1 MKKARRLENPF
12 PRFPQSLN
20 WGWQLLFLLESFGL
34 ASLFIHQEPSLN
46 KFLGLPLWLK
56 PLLVISLT
64 LFVYGGAK
72 FMVFHPRFL
81 SSLPEDGQSRG
92 PKILLCFSPFV
103 LASLIWLGHFYFLHE
118 YRSIL
123 TLSIIIGTVYL
134 SFLIKPFSGSR
145 RELQKTTNLFF
156 NQPPLSLALI
166 IFIILVLIYNLLAS
180 GLLFPPQ
187 PFTGDEPHY
196 LLLTSSLLQD
206 FDTNLA
212 NNFKNQDYLAFY
224 PGKLRPH
231 TYPGRKKDSAYSQHS
246 PGLAFLLLPG
256 LALGRKI
263 SAPISSPEKKRKIL
277 VWFSRIPMTVMS
289 ALVVSLFFLLA
300 HLIYQQKKWLFIGAL
315 FWGLSPPFIFYSH
328 LLYPEI
334 PAALLLLI
342 PFWLLGKKKFSSPNW
357 QEILIS
363 SCCFSLLPWLGVK
376 YIPLAG
382 LGFLILGRLILI
394 QLLNRHFP
402 KLITISSLLLPFLL
416 SGGFLLLYTWQIY
429 GTLSPVSFY
438 QGLSPGENLHR
449 FFHFSLPEALR
460 CGLGYFLDQ
469 RAGLIPYNLLFLLVI
484 AGSFSFFHLAP
495 RLFAHFG
502 ALFVLY
508 WGFTSLSYYWGG
520 YCPPGRTLLPLIWVL
535 WIFSSGCLLRLKSL
549 SQKTVS
555 FYLLV
560 FVAAITFAGLKNPAL
575 LYHQNLS
582 FPFSQEGTFSH
593 ILQELSNSLINF
605 TSFFPYLSNPQF
617 FQLLP
622 LVIWLLI
629 WLGITGLFLPGIQK
643 STQIS
648 PFSKRKLNSPLHKIK
663 STSLFL
669 IKKEKYFFLPA
680 RGKIVAGGFL
690 YFLIILVTSY
700 SFFDLHLNS
709 PQPLNGR
716 SSKLIAQNNHL
727 YGPEEGGFWTQGQS
741 RADIIIK
748 SPAKISKVVLS
759 ISSPISNKVTIK
771 QGFWQKKITILPSQP
786 RRITLTSASLTYF
799 PGQNNYF
806 YALAIKAE
814 QGFYPFRLNP
824 RSTDR
829 RFLGIFWRL
838 ELVTT
843 QKP

>member
-1 MKKARRLENPF
+1 M
-12 PRFPQSLN
+12 
-20 WGWQLLFLLESFGL
+20 
-34 ASLFIHQEPSLN
+34 
-46 KFLGLPLWLK
+46 
-56 PLLVISLT
+56 
-64 LFVYGGAK
+64 
-72 FMVFHPRFL
+72 
-81 SSLPEDGQSRG
+81 
-92 PKILLCFSPFV
+92 
-103 LASLIWLGHFYFLHE
+103 
-118 YRSIL
+118 
-123 TLSIIIGTVYL
+123 
-134 SFLIKPFSGSR
+134 
-145 RELQKTTNLFF
+145 
-156 NQPPLSLALI
+156 ALI
-166 IFIILVLIYNLLAS
+166 IFIILVLIYNLLVS

-231 TYPGRKKDSAYSQHS
+231 TYPGRKKDSAYSRHS

-277 VWFSRIPMTVMS
+277 VWFSPIPMTVRS

-382 LGFLILGRLILI
+382 L
-394 QLLNRHFP
+394 
-402 KLITISSLLLPFLL
+402 K
-416 SGGFLLLYTWQIY
+416 
-429 GTLSPVSFY
+429 
-438 QGLSPGENLHR
+438 
-449 FFHFSLPEALR
+449 
-460 CGLGYFLDQ
+460 D
-469 RAGLIPYNLLFLLVI
+469 
-484 AGSFSFFHLAP
+484 
-495 RLFAHFG
+495 
-502 ALFVLY
+502 
-508 WGFTSLSYYWGG
+508 
-520 YCPPGRTLLPLIWVL
+520 
-535 WIFSSGCLLRLKSL
+535 
-549 SQKTVS
+549 
-555 FYLLV
+555 
-560 FVAAITFAGLKNPAL
+560 PAL

-648 PFSKRKLNSPLHKIK
+648 PFSKKKLNSPPHKIK
-663 STSLFL
+663 STSLSL

-709 PQPLNGR
+709 P
-716 SSKLIAQNNHL
+716 
-727 YGPEEGGFWTQGQS
+727 
-741 RADIIIK
+741 
-748 SPAKISKVVLS
+748 
-759 ISSPISNKVTIK
+759 
-771 QGFWQKKITILPSQP
+771 
-786 RRITLTSASLTYF
+786 
-799 PGQNNYF
+799 
-806 YALAIKAE
+806 
-814 QGFYPFRLNP
+814 
-824 RSTDR
+824 
-829 RFLGIFWRL
+829 
-838 ELVTT
+838 
-843 QKP
+843 